1 MQFKYLCELLRILYK
16 MNLAP
21 FQIKKYME
29 RLISFV
35 VLLLVLFLNSC
46 NRLNKE
52 ENSKVDLRLKE
63 LEKELTILKKYVEFK
78 DQVSFTDSSAINE
91 YRWFRLGDSYYSY
104 VNDNFIVQAV
114 KSEFKNNGYEI
125 TGLVTNVLSLSTTQA
140 KVIGAILDSSKE
152 KKVITGSVEIPILN
166 PGEKTDFTLFIPTS
180 QTNVERVGVKI
191 KSGRM

>member
-1 MQFKYLCELLRILYK
+1 